1 MVETVIEI
9 PTCPMLFLH
18 FHIANV
24 NKQFDIFARPKNNI
38 IISASLNERHTY
50 SKSPNLPKGHTAQ
63 TKDHFRGRRMSGS
76 VCVLHGGRRVREGG
90 RKRPSPE
97 ALKLYKLRPAVAR
110 GERNLN
116 RNEFG
121 GLSLLDLLKQQTR
134 IIYSRSG
141 GNCLES
147 IPKYFRSST

>member
-1 MVETVIEI
+1 MRGI
-9 PTCPMLFLH
+9 
-18 FHIANV
+18 
-24 NKQFDIFARPKNNI
+24 
-38 IISASLNERHTY
+38 HT
-50 SKSPNLPKGHTAQ
+50 PNLQIYQKATQRKQKITSGGGECQAQ
-63 TKDHFRGRRMSGS
+63 F
-76 VCVLHGGRRVREGG
+76 VCCMAGAEGG
-90 RKRPSPE
+90 REKE
-97 ALKLYKLRPAVAR
+97 AQPGGLEIIQASAVAR
-110 GERNLN
+110 EERNLN